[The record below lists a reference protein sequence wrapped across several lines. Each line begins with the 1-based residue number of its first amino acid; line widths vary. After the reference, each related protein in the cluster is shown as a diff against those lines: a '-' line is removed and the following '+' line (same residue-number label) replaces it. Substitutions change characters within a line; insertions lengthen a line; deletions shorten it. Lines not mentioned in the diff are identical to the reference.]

1 MSVGEG
7 APGDPLDHLGSYPIL
22 ADDFAAAGSVS
33 IAIKNLL
40 KNLGFP
46 PPVLRRVAIIA
57 FEAEMNVVMY
67 GGGGEMAV
75 QLSPQ
80 TVRLIVSDK
89 GPGIND
95 LGLAMQEGW
104 STATPEMRERGF
116 GAGMGLPNIKRNSDR
131 LDIRTVPGQGTR
143 LTAEIDL
150 A

>member
-1 MSVGEG
+1 MSGNGEPSQG
-7 APGDPLDHLGSYPIL
+7 GLDALGSYAIL

-33 IAIKNLL
+33 IAVKNLL
-40 KNLGFP
+40 KGLGFP

-67 GGGGEMAV
+67 GNGGDMAV
-75 QLSPQ
+75 FLSPK
-80 TVRLIVSDK
+80 TVRLVVSDH
-89 GPGIND
+89 GPGIAD
-95 LGLAMQEGW
+95 LSLAMQEGW

-131 LDIRTVPGQGTR
+131 LDIATGHGQGTS

-150 A
+150 D